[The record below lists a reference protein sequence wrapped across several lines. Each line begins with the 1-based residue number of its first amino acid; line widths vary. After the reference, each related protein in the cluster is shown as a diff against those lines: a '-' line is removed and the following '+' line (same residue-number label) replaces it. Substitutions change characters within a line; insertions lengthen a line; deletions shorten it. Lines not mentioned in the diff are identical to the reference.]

1 MYVLKKSLRRMSR
14 NNWDNKTYIQVHI
27 GNLLHIIIFKCKLI
41 FISYIKQN
49 LKYIILYLKM
59 KILLFDIVF
68 FAALIN
74 NANAEDNNIDAQWM

>member
-1 MYVLKKSLRRMSR
+1 
-14 NNWDNKTYIQVHI
+14 
-27 GNLLHIIIFKCKLI
+27 
-41 FISYIKQN
+41 
-49 LKYIILYLKM
+49 M